1 MYMYAYKRMHLTKT
15 VLTRRFT
22 DKPRYYNLLL
32 SAWEQRYS
40 GISREAGRLVLE
52 QLCRTKHHL
61 KVSIC
66 QGDLCDLI
74 IMIVFSGPGNNLRQE
89 DSCRPTSHRHL
100 WPGGPGSQGGGGGPR
115 QLR

>member
-1 MYMYAYKRMHLTKT
+1 MYAYKRMHLTKT

-40 GISREAGRLVLE
+40 GISREAGRLVLG

-61 KVSIC
+61 KVSVSK
-66 QGDLCDLI
+66 GDLCHL
-74 IMIVFSGPGNNLRQE
+74 MIFFSGPGNNLR
-89 DSCRPTSHRHL
+89 
-100 WPGGPGSQGGGGGPR
+100 
-115 QLR
+115 